1 MPRQILVLDSSQITS
16 YGECQQYWNLKYNEN
31 LTSSNE
37 VRDDMAQGTYG
48 HKLLE
53 LYYMNRGLGMKVS
66 DAWHDANQFHAEQ
79 DFPLPAAKRAFVH
92 KRCWEYVGIYA
103 QNDFVPIL
111 GKRVRET
118 KFGPHL
124 LNLRTNFARCP
135 YCAGRGDCAI
145 CKGTGFLSSED
156 CKHCGKSFVPA
167 PAEGEHCPNNPYTVE
182 VQRPLVEQ
190 GFSYPLLDT
199 PEYLFVLEG
208 KIDVMAVLNNGSN
221 GVVDHKFQGRE
232 RSIYGKT
239 IQFRNY
245 AMVSDFNFVV
255 VNYIRLH
262 QAISEKTFVRD
273 VHYFSALEKHLWKKR
288 LIEKFK
294 RIARERELGIFE
306 KNEAMCSG
314 KFGYPCE
321 FTKICN
327 DNFDLVSI
335 QATKDQFYK
344 KREQWKPW

>member
-1 MPRQILVLDSSQITS
+1 MPRQILVLDSSQITA
-16 YGECQQYWNLKYNEN
+16 YGECQMYWNLKYNEN

-53 LYYMNRGLGMKVS
+53 LYYMNRGLGMKVA

-79 DFPLPAAKRAFVH
+79 DFPLPTTKRAFMH
-92 KRCWEYVGIYA
+92 KRCWEYVGVYA
-103 QNDFVPIL
+103 QNDFQPIL
-111 GKRVRET
+111 GQRIRET
-118 KFGPHL
+118 KFGPHV
-124 LNLRTNFARCP
+124 
-135 YCAGRGDCAI
+135 
-145 CKGTGFLSSED
+145 LSLTD
-156 CKHCGKSFVPA
+156 GKTCKHCGKETDINKDYTLAKDEV
-167 PAEGEHCPNNPYTVE
+167 EHCPNNPYTVE
-182 VQRPLVEQ
+182 IQRPLVEQ

-232 RSIYGKT
+232 RSLYGKS

-255 VNYIRLH
+255 INYIRLH

-273 VHYFSALEKHLWKKR
+273 VHYFSSLEKMLWKRR

-335 QATKDQFYK
+335 QATKEQHFK
-344 KREQWKPW
+344 KREPWKPW

>member
-1 MPRQILVLDSSQITS
+1 MPRQILVLDSSQITAND
-16 YGECQQYWNLKYNEN
+16 ECQMYWNLKYKEN
-31 LTSSNE
+31 LTLSNE
-37 VRDDMAQGTYG
+37 IRDDMAQGTYG

-53 LYYMNRGLGMKVS
+53 LYYMNRGLGMKVA
-66 DAWHDANQFHAEQ
+66 DAWHDANMFHANE
-79 DFPLPAAKRAFVH
+79 DFPLPRAKREFVH
-92 KRCWEYVGIYA
+92 KRCWEYVGVYA
-103 QNDFVPIL
+103 QNDFTPIL
-111 GKRVRET
+111 GQRIRET
-118 KFGPHL
+118 KFGPHQETL
-124 LNLRTNFARCP
+124 L
-135 YCAGRGDCAI
+135 GD
-145 CKGTGFLSSED
+145 GT
-156 CKHCGKSFVPA
+156 CKHCGKLFNPA
-167 PAEGEHCPNNPYTVE
+167 PAPDAHCPNNPYTVE

-232 RSIYGKT
+232 RSLYQKS

-245 AMVSDFNFVV
+245 AMVSDFNYVV

-273 VHYFSALEKHLWKKR
+273 VIYFSSLEKQMWKRR

-306 KNEAMCSG
+306 KNEAMCPG

-335 QATKDQFYK
+335 QATKYQFYK
-344 KREQWKPW
+344 KREEWKPW

>member
-1 MPRQILVLDSSQITS
+1 MRQILVLDSSQIATW
-16 YGECQQYWNLKYNEN
+16 GECNQQWNLKYNEN
-31 LTSSNE
+31 LTSSNNIRE
-37 VRDDMAQGTYG
+37 DMAQGTYG

-53 LYYMNRGLGMKVS
+53 LYYTNIALGQKVA
-66 DAWHDANQFHAEQ
+66 DAWHDANMFHAKG
-79 DFPLPAAKRAFVH
+79 DFPLSAPKREFVH
-92 KRCWEYVGIYA
+92 KRCWEYVSVYA
-103 QNDFVPIL
+103 QNDIIPMM
-111 GKRVRET
+111 GQPEKRIV
-118 KFGPHL
+118 FGPHL
-124 LNLRTNFARCP
+124 PTLDTLDPNCKLCGRPIDRDEIAKQSCP
-135 YCAGRGDCAI
+135 Q
-145 CKGTGFLSSED
+145 
-156 CKHCGKSFVPA
+156 
-167 PAEGEHCPNNPYTVE
+167 NPQTKLFPK
-182 VQRPLVEQ
+182 PLVEQ

-208 KIDVMAVLNNGSN
+208 RIDVMATLNNGSA

-232 RSIYGKT
+232 RSLYGKS

-245 AMVSDFNFVV
+245 AMVCDFNYVV

-273 VHYFSALEKHLWKKR
+273 TIYFSSLEKIMWKRR

-294 RIARERELGIFE
+294 NIARQRELANTAGFE
-306 KNEAMCSG
+306 KEESACSG

-335 QATKDQFYK
+335 NAVKEQFYQ
-344 KREQWKPW
+344 KREVWRPW